1 MKNLIGLLRNQFANI
16 YKVFLF
22 VIGIILLVMI
32 FPKEGTFKYE
42 FHKGKFWMH
51 DDLIAPFDFA
61 INKSEEDLTAE
72 KDTTLKELKPFFRK
86 DIEATKQKKTE
97 LQTAFD
103 EAWTKKYKTQA
114 TSNEKEKNKQFAN
127 YIFDT
132 IYNKGIIE
140 LVPEIENKP
149 SDLTINLLN
158 RNIAE
163 ARNLNTF
170 FTIITADSFIKEKFS
185 NSKTIDKELL
195 IPLLESFVFQNVKYD
210 PVITEKEKQTTL
222 SKISNTSGMVETG
235 QRIISKGEIITSE
248 KYQELLSLKAEYQKQ
263 LGATSKYYI
272 IILGQ
277 IILLSLS
284 LIVLALFLYS
294 FRREILIDNKNIVF
308 ILLVIIMM
316 VLITSIVIR
325 TNPSL
330 LYLVPLCLVPI
341 IIRVFFDTRLSLFV
355 YLVTIMIIGFLAPNS
370 FEYIFLQLIAGI
382 ITIISISNLE
392 RRAQFFLTS
401 LFIFLTYSL
410 IYIGLTMIQD
420 GNIHNLSYIRFAF
433 FGGSALM
440 TLFSYPLIVLFEKM
454 FGYVTDVSLME
465 ISNTNTKLLRE
476 LATKAPGTFQHSMQ
490 VANMAEEVI
499 FEIGGNALLTRAG
512 ALYHDIGKLNM
523 PAYFIENQTYG
534 INPHNELSYE
544 ESAEIIISH
553 VIKGVEKAKKHNLP
567 EQIIDFIRTHHGTR
581 KTDYFYNKQRDDFP
595 DEDFDESKYTYNG
608 PIPFSKETAVVM
620 VVDSVEAATRSL
632 QSHDEE
638 AINEMVDT
646 IINKQIRL
654 NQFVNSN
661 ITFRDIDKIKR
672 ILKRNLLSVHHI
684 RLEYPVV

>member
-1 MKNLIGLLRNQFANI
+1 MKRLLGLLRNQFANI
-16 YKVFLF
+16 YKVLLF
-22 VIGIILLVMI
+22 VIGIVILVMI

-51 DDLIAPFDFA
+51 DDLIAPFDYA
-61 INKSEEDLTAE
+61 INKSDDDLSAE
-72 KDTTLKELKPFFRK
+72 KDTILKENKLFFRK
-86 DIEATKQKKTE
+86 NNEETTKKKAE
-97 LQTAFD
+97 LQTAFE
-103 EAWTKKYKTQA
+103 EAWSKKYKKLPTLK
-114 TSNEKEKNKQFAN
+114 EKERNKQLAN
-127 YIFDT
+127 SIFDSL
-132 IYNKGIIE
+132 YSKGIIE
-140 LVPEIENKP
+140 LVNEIENKP
-149 SDLTINLLN
+149 PDLTINLLN
-158 RNIAE
+158 KNIAE
-163 ARNLNTF
+163 VRGLNTF
-170 FTIITADSFIKEKFS
+170 FTITTADNFIQQQFAIAT
-185 NSKTIDKELL
+185 NVDKDLL
-195 IPLLESFVFQNVKYD
+195 IQLMQAFVFQNVKFD
-210 PVITEKEKQTTL
+210 SEFTQKEKEASL
-222 SKISNTSGMVETG
+222 SKISATKGMVEIG
-235 QRIISKGEIITSE
+235 QRIISRGEIITSD
-248 KYQELLSLKAEYQKQ
+248 KYQMLLSLKAEYQKQ
-263 LGATSKYYI
+263 LGSTSKYYI

-284 LIVLALFLYS
+284 LIVLALFLKS

-308 ILLVIIMM
+308 ILFVIIMM

-325 TNPSL
+325 TNPTL

-341 IIRVFFDTRLSLFV
+341 IIRVFFDTRLSLFI
-355 YLVTIMIIGFLAPNS
+355 YLVTLMIIGFLAPNS

-410 IYIGLTMIQD
+410 IYVGLTMIQD
-420 GNIHNLSYIRFAF
+420 GNLNNITYIRFAL
-433 FGGSALM
+433 FGGSALL
-440 TLFSYPLIVLFEKM
+440 TLFSYPLIFLFEKM

-499 FEIGGNALLTRAG
+499 FEIGGNSLLTRAG

-534 INPHNELSYE
+534 INPHNELGYE

-553 VIKGVEKAKKHNLP
+553 IIKGVEKARKHNIP

-581 KTDYFYNKQRDDFP
+581 KTDFFYIKQKDAYAN
-595 DEDFDESKYTYNG
+595 EDFDENKFSYHG

-620 VVDSVEAATRSL
+620 IVDSVEAATRSAAT
-632 QSHDEE
+632 HDEQS
-638 AINEMVDT
+638 INNLVDS
-646 IINKQIRL
+646 IIDKQIQL
-654 NQFVNSN
+654 NQFSNAN

-672 ILKRNLLSVHHI
+672 ILKKNLLSVHHI
-684 RLEYPVV
+684 RLEYPEG

>member
-1 MKNLIGLLRNQFANI
+1 MKKIFGYLRNQFANI
-16 YKVFLF
+16 YKVILF
-22 VIGIILLVMI
+22 VLGIIILVLL

-61 INKSEEDLTAE
+61 INKSEEDLGAE
-72 KDTTLKELKPFFRK
+72 KDTILKDTKPFFRK
-86 DIEATKQKKTE
+86 NIEETNQKKQE
-97 LQTAFD
+97 LQTAFED
-103 EAWTKKYKTQA
+103 AWNKKYKKIII
-114 TSNEKEKNKQFAN
+114 NKEKNKIFAIK
-127 YIFDT
+127 IFDT
-132 IYNKGIIE
+132 IYNKGVIE

-149 SDLTINLLN
+149 TNLTINLLN
-158 RNIAE
+158 K
-163 ARNLNTF
+163 NTADPRDLTSF
-170 FTIITADSFIKEKFS
+170 FTITNANNFIQQEF
-185 NSKTIDKELL
+185 NSVKDIDKDLL
-195 IPLLESFVFQNVKYD
+195 IPLLQSFVFQNVKYD
-210 PVITEKEKQTTL
+210 PDITEKEKQNTL
-222 SKISNTSGMVETG
+222 AKISATKGMIENG
-235 QRIISKGEIITSE
+235 QRIISKGDIITAE
-248 KYQELLSLKAEYQKQ
+248 KYQVLISLKAEYEKQ
-263 LGATSKYYI
+263 LGSTSKYYI

-294 FRREILIDNKNIVF
+294 FRREIILDNKNIVF

-341 IIRVFFDTRLSLFV
+341 IIRVFFDTRLALFV

-401 LFIFLTYSL
+401 LFIFFTYSL

-420 GNIHNLSYIRFAF
+420 GNLHNITYIRFAY

-440 TLFSYPLIVLFEKM
+440 TLFSYPLIFLFEKM

-476 LATKAPGTFQHSMQ
+476 LAAKAPGTFQHSMQ

-499 FEIGGNALLTRAG
+499 FEIGGNPLLTRAG
-512 ALYHDIGKLNM
+512 ALYHDIGKLDM
-523 PAYFIENQTYG
+523 PVYFIENQAHG
-534 INPHNELSYE
+534 INPHNELSSE

-567 EQIIDFIRTHHGTR
+567 EQLIDFIRTHHGTR
-581 KTDYFYNKQRDDFP
+581 KTDYFFSKQK
-595 DEDFDESKYTYNG
+595 DEFAEEGFNEGKFTYHG

-620 VVDSVEAATRSL
+620 MVDSVEAATRSTQVIDE
-632 QSHDEE
+632 QS
-638 AINEMVDT
+638 INDLVEN
-646 IINKQIRL
+646 IINKQIKL
-654 NQFVNSN
+654 NQFNNSN
-661 ITFRDIDKIKR
+661 ITFRDIEKIKK
-672 ILKRNLLSVHHI
+672 ILKRNLMSVHHV
-684 RLEYPVV
+684 RLEYPTL